1 MGLGGITQRT
11 TRPRTCT
18 LVDDF
23 KAQRGWRAKW
33 HVGTAPIEPHS
44 PRRRDDRSTSARVR
58 FRRRQRC
65 APQRRRRRTR
75 GRIAMEGGDERAGA
89 KSRYDFVP
97 GSRTGSNGGNVDS
110 LTATRPTETHVPT
123 LATSVR
129 FYRRRCSSRRVEEG
143 FSLHPNSGLTGCLA
157 STPAHRQ
164 NEGFATRVS
173 TRRVISPS
181 SCLGNVRGERRDQGR
196 ARSPMSYRATRDRH
210 RAPQGWCRPSTNA
223 PRRAGPAPRSVAVG
237 TAVCE
242 ERSSVRASSRTP
254 AANDATRDAR
264 APR

>member
-1 MGLGGITQRT
+1 MTLPTLRASRAPALGHETART
-11 TRPRTCT
+11 ALPGGTGSASRVRTRPPPSP
-18 LVDDF
+18 
-23 KAQRGWRAKW
+23 
-33 HVGTAPIEPHS
+33 TAT
-44 PRRRDDRSTSARVR
+44 RRSSTN
-58 FRRRQRC
+58 
-65 APQRRRRRTR
+65 APQRADAPQRKVA
-75 GRIAMEGGDERAGA
+75 IERAGA
-89 KSRYDFVP
+89 KSRHDFVP